1 MGYGVLV
8 GMGVGDWTIN
18 GVGTGVLVGIGN
30 RVAVAVGGSETW
42 DVGAGVGVGSDCSH
56 ASSATASTR
65 LNTKIPSKDAVL
77 DCTDIE
83 MKLRARPRKGL
94 DWLIR
99 INR

>member
-1 MGYGVLV
+1 MLV

-18 GVGTGVLVGIGN
+18 GVGTGVLVGIAK
-30 RVAVAVGGSETW
+30 RVAVAVGGSETS

-65 LNTKIPSKDAVL
+65 LNTKIPSKDVVL
-77 DCTDIE
+77 GCTDAE
-83 MKLRARPRKGL
+83 MKVRVRLRKGL
-94 DWLIR
+94 DSLTR